1 MITQTNLE
9 LIIKQTNDKILE
21 NLSKGLNHSINDS
34 RSLFYNF
41 AKPYFTTNDWKS
53 KYAFRKFT
61 QDTKPMFEDKFI
73 QGVSSNGINSNLT
86 FKVEIP
92 VLNKVKTT
100 TSISFDEIINIK
112 F

>member
-1 MITQTNLE
+1 MLKQSDLE
-9 LIIKQTNDKILE
+9 LIIKQSNDKILE

-34 RSLFYNF
+34 KSLFYNF

-53 KYAFRKFT
+53 KYAFREFKKVTF
-61 QDTKPMFEDKFI
+61 PIFVDKFI
-73 QGVSSNGINSNLT
+73 QGVSSDNS

-92 VLNKVKTT
+92 VFNKVKTPS
-100 TSISFDEIINIK
+100 SILFDDIINIK